1 MSKHS
6 QIYLNVFP
14 PSLTDHVLQFQK
26 QVEEAGV
33 ADGHVWLCVSQ
44 SNQLHDQIIHNNACI
59 RDHMQVRRNDFSG
72 VMSRG
77 SAGQCTSSSQA
88 KDVMKICA
96 VAPPGGHSELAAV
109 DRWIALNRFQSGL
122 VI

>member
-1 MSKHS
+1 MSEHS
-6 QIYLNVFP
+6 QTYLNAFP

-33 ADGHVWLCVSQ
+33 ADGHVWLSVSQ
-44 SNQLHDQIIHNNACI
+44 SNQLHDQIIHNNACT

-72 VMSRG
+72 VTSRG
-77 SAGQCTSSSQA
+77 SAGQCTSSSQV
-88 KDVMKICA
+88 KGVVKICA
-96 VAPPGGHSELAAV
+96 VAPPSGRSGVAAV
-109 DRWIALNRFQSGL
+109 DRWVALNCCQSGL

>member
-1 MSKHS
+1 MSEHS
-6 QIYLNVFP
+6 RTYLNAFP

-44 SNQLHDQIIHNNACI
+44 SNQLHDQIIHNNACT

-72 VMSRG
+72 VTSRG
-77 SAGQCTSSSQA
+77 SAGQCTSSSQV
-88 KDVMKICA
+88 KGVVKICA
-96 VAPPGGHSELAAV
+96 VAPPSGRSELAAA
-109 DRWIALNRFQSGL
+109 DRWVALNCCQSGL